1 MAVPTPLF
9 PPPSPASAS
18 SPSPATA
25 PAASHDQSSG
35 NFEYENS
42 NSNDNR
48 GNDVQES
55 VPRGLSNG
63 LHADMTERS
72 EKTTTT
78 DMNTGQ
84 DDSMPSIP
92 EPPLSARADKMEAIA
107 EDPVTTSEAEAKD
120 EHGQKTAGSA
130 LRPKRSRARSTTS
143 LLDGPSIFQPHTVNG
158 ETSRTDR
165 SSSNGNL
172 NVPLSPKGTT
182 KATEGAHVHRGSS
195 GEDLEGPGAMTPQRN
210 QDKDKDGERI
220 LKLSPSKMH
229 ELTSSPQSIALRP
242 VPESSPDNGRRVMS
256 DNTYTTASR
265 SGSGDGLSQPQLH
278 LPSELRISTDV
289 AKIQGSRD
297 LHLDDLP
304 EALSPGTR
312 PVSSSSRNGRP
323 HASRTVSTPS
333 ASSSQRQK
341 PASSNN
347 QRLAQTWS
355 SRPRQDRPSITRME
369 HPESK
374 HHHNHNNHG
383 LAPPPQL
390 AEPALPSPMPQSIPL
405 PPVSIPTYLQLEL
418 ASGRPSP
425 LYIHRSATSDFPYE
439 SARVKL
445 ERLVNFLM
453 LPPAVEQVLW
463 FGLLAC
469 LDSWLYS
476 FTILPL
482 RFVKAL
488 YILLES
494 WVLNLGVEFRFISGF
509 VYNGVGRVWRRRNK
523 TASNSAGFG
532 EPQRSPDLDG
542 RFRAKQEQAVERES
556 RSRVPTEPRRRHR
569 AETYRHHRRQKSI
582 PSALLPDDKAD
593 ILKGLLMIVT
603 CWVLMRFD
611 ASRMYHWIR
620 GQAAIKL
627 YVIYNV
633 LEVSDRLLG
642 AIGQDVLECLF
653 SREALERRP
662 DGRSKVFRPFGLFLL
677 ALAYTVIHAT
687 SLFYQVMTL
696 NVAVNS
702 YSNALITLLLS
713 NQFVEIKS
721 TVFKKFEKENLFQL
735 TCADVVERFQL
746 WLMLTIIASRNIVET
761 GAFNFVGSLGSTWS
775 LSGNSSTSTNS
786 TPLSTPPRT
795 ASSILPQSFT
805 IFPSSLIASFSQVN
819 TFLPSLA
826 QVLGPFLVVLG
837 SEILVDW
844 LKHAYINKFNN
855 IRPNIYG
862 RFLDILAKDYYTNA
876 FGDQN
881 LTRRL
886 GLPVIPLSCLFFRV
900 SVQTYKMFLAASLP
914 QQPSSTAMQAT
925 SLSSIHNHYAPAPV
939 QSAPPLTLKTIV
951 PSSMTHIS
959 NIFRSVLANAM
970 PTPAQSVYIFTVILI
985 ITLFLVLLIFK
996 LLLGMGLL
1004 AFSRRRY
1011 QGMKLAEHESAH
1023 PHPHNH
1029 PHNHNGTTA
1038 NHPTENTAK
1047 SRGYA
1052 VEGSK
1057 RIGSW
1062 GVVEVGDDRRR
1073 WVYAD
1078 DPEGLKR
1085 VRAYEEKET
1094 KKGSEEGSF
1103 EHVQR
1108 YEMVAKRIW

>member
-1 MAVPTPLF
+1 
-9 PPPSPASAS
+9 
-18 SPSPATA
+18 
-25 PAASHDQSSG
+25 
-35 NFEYENS
+35 
-42 NSNDNR
+42 
-48 GNDVQES
+48 
-55 VPRGLSNG
+55 
-63 LHADMTERS
+63 
-72 EKTTTT
+72 
-78 DMNTGQ
+78 
-84 DDSMPSIP
+84 
-92 EPPLSARADKMEAIA
+92 MEVIS
-107 EDPVTTSEAEAKD
+107 EDPVVGSTSMPGGEE
-120 EHGQKTAGSA
+120 GQEQGQGQGHISAGSE

-143 LLDGPSIFQPHTVNG
+143 VLDSQRQQQQHNVNG
-158 ETSRTDR
+158 EFKRTDR
-165 SSSNGNL
+165 SSSNGNMDI
-172 NVPLSPKGTT
+172 PLSPKGTT
-182 KATEGAHVHRGSS
+182 TTKATGLDMGTGHGSL
-195 GEDLEGPGAMTPQRN
+195 GEDLEGHDGAVGAVTPQRN
-210 QDKDKDGERI
+210 QEKDKDPERI
-220 LKLSPSKMH
+220 LKLPPSKIH
-229 ELTSSPQSIALRP
+229 ELTSSPQSIPLRP
-242 VPESSPDNGRRVMS
+242 VPESSPDHGRRVMS
-256 DNTYTTASR
+256 DDTYTTTSR
-265 SGSGDGLSQPQLH
+265 SGSGDGFMSQPQLQ
-278 LPSELRISTDV
+278 PPGDLRISTDI
-289 AKIQGSRD
+289 AKLRNSKD
-297 LHLDDLP
+297 LHLDDPP

-323 HASRTVSTPS
+323 HTSRTVSIPS
-333 ASSSQRQK
+333 SMSRRQQF
-341 PASSNN
+341 PSSNS

-355 SRPRQDRPSITRME
+355 SRSRQDRPSITRME
-369 HPESK
+369 QSEPK
-374 HHHNHNNHG
+374 HNHNHHHG
-383 LAPPPQL
+383 LAPPPQIP
-390 AEPALPSPMPQSIPL
+390 EPALPSPMPQSIPL

-425 LYIHRSATSDFPYE
+425 LYIHRPATSDFPYE

-482 RFVKAL
+482 RFIKAV
-488 YILLES
+488 YMLLES
-494 WVLNLGVEFRFISGF
+494 WAVNLAAEFQFISGF

-523 TASNSAGFG
+523 AGSVSAASGSAADQ
-532 EPQRSPDLDG
+532 QRSPDPEG
-542 RFRAKQEQAVERES
+542 RSQAEQEQVSVERES
-556 RSRVPTEPRRRHR
+556 RPRTATEPRRRHR
-569 AETYRHHRRQKSI
+569 DDTYRHHRRQKSI

-677 ALAYTVIHAT
+677 ALAYTVIHST

-761 GAFNFVGSLGSTWS
+761 GAFNFVGSLGSAWS
-775 LSGNSSTSTNS
+775 LRGNSSTSTNS
-786 TPLSTPPRT
+786 TPLSTPRT
-795 ASSILPQSFT
+795 AASILPQSFT
-805 IFPSSLIASFSQVN
+805 ILPSSLIASFSQVN

-837 SEILVDW
+837 SEMIVDW
-844 LKHAYINKFNN
+844 LKHAYIDKFNN

-925 SLSSIHNHYAPAPV
+925 SLSSIHNHYAPAPAP
-939 QSAPPLTLKTIV
+939 STPPLTLKTIV
-951 PSSMTHIS
+951 PSSMAHIS
-959 NIFRSVLANAM
+959 AIFRSVLANAM
-970 PTPAQSVYIFTVILI
+970 PTPAQSVYIFTVILL
-985 ITLFLVLLIFK
+985 ITLFIVLLILK

-1004 AFSRRRY
+1004 AFSRSRY
-1011 QGMKLAEHESAH
+1011 QSMKLAEYDR
-1023 PHPHNH
+1023 
-1029 PHNHNGTTA
+1029 HNHNHTQPSTNSTTD
-1038 NHPTENTAK
+1038 PSTSKTGQ
-1047 SRGYA
+1047 RGYA
-1052 VEGSK
+1052 VEGS
-1057 RIGSW
+1057 RRVGGW
-1062 GVVEVGDDRRR
+1062 GVVEVNEDKRR

-1085 VRAYEEKET
+1085 VRAYEEKEA
-1094 KKGSEEGSF
+1094 KKGKDEELNF
-1103 EHVQR
+1103 DHVQR